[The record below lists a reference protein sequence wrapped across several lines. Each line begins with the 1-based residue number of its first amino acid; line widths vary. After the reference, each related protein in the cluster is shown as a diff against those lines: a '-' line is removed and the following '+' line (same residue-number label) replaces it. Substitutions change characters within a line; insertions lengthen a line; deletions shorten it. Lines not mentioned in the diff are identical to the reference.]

1 MKLYFAEAYTLKED
15 NWAAE
20 IIGYSAEQ
28 LPNNEPSR
36 SCPKN
41 RQDRLKEKGPHRG
54 RIINRYQ
61 VSSDRS
67 SERFPVRR
75 GRDIGQAPFL
85 LRGNR
90 GIQGFMDSPSSGCTG
105 SRQTTEYRELLPAL
119 LRPPNPVSEGDRR
132 DGPLRERASP
142 SVVEAISG
150 SCGGQKKVR
159 SYDLTLKR
167 RLPTLPRENRSTI
180 GVSELNFSV
189 RNGKRWNLTAITT

>member
-75 GRDIGQAPFL
+75 AEISDKPRFSCEAIGAYK
-85 LRGNR
+85 
-90 GIQGFMDSPSSGCTG
+90 DSWIP
-105 SRQTTEYRELLPAL
+105 
-119 LRPPNPVSEGDRR
+119 RPPAAQAAD
-132 DGPLRERASP
+132 
-142 SVVEAISG
+142 
-150 SCGGQKKVR
+150 
-159 SYDLTLKR
+159 KR
-167 RLPTLPRENRSTI
+167 RNTVSCCRPCFGLRILSPKEIAGTVPFAKEHLHQSSRRYPDLAGDKKRSDRTI
-180 GVSELNFSV
+180 
-189 RNGKRWNLTAITT
+189 

>member
-28 LPNNEPSR
+28 LPNNEPPG

-41 RQDRLKEKGPHRG
+41 RQNRLKEKGPTEE
-54 RIINRYQ
+54 
-61 VSSDRS
+61 RS
-67 SERFPVRR
+67 STGTKPAPTEAREDTPSGGQRYRAGPVSLVRR
-75 GRDIGQAPFL
+75 SGRAEIP
-85 LRGNR
+85 
-90 GIQGFMDSPSSGCTG
+90 
-105 SRQTTEYRELLPAL
+105 
-119 LRPPNPVSEGDRR
+119 RPPAAQAADKRRNTVTCCRPCSGLLILSPKYSSETVPFAKEPLLQSSRRYPDLAGDK
-132 DGPLRERASP
+132 
-142 SVVEAISG
+142 
-150 SCGGQKKVR
+150 KKVR
-159 SYDLTLKR
+159 PYDLTLKR